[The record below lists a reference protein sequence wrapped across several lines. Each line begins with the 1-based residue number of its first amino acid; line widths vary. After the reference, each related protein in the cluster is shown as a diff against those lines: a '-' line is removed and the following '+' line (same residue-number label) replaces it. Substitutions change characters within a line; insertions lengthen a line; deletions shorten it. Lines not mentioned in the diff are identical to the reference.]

1 MLGQGTHRD
10 YIEAAKWFRAAAEKG
25 FAIAQVDLAYL
36 YYTGQGVDRDYR
48 EAAKWA
54 GLAAEQGDATAQ
66 TDLGYLYEQGKGVP
80 LDYVTAYAW
89 YTLGE
94 AGGNADSSRQVKSL
108 SRLMPAKQLA
118 EAKARVAVVSQSR
131 RTNEDLSSLGATS
144 FFPAH

>member
-1 MLGQGTHRD
+1 MGQGTHRD
-10 YIEAAKWFRAAAEKG
+10 YVEAAKWFRAAAEQG

-48 EAAKWA
+48 KAAKWA

-80 LDYVTAYAW
+80 LDYVTAYMW
-89 YTLGE
+89 YSLGE
-94 AGGNADSSRQVKSL
+94 AGGNADSSRQLKSV

-118 EAKARVAVVSQSR
+118 EARARAVGVSQIR
-131 RTNEDLSSLGATS
+131 GPRPDFSSVGATS